1 MSCKCMCTIVQQAV
15 YEQLHLDF
23 SGFGDSSSVMFCGS
37 FHARA
42 MYLPS
47 QRQHDSRTIRARG
60 LLRMTA
66 PGNQLVLG
74 IHELDRSICQGLAEL
89 IAGHFGFDRI
99 AYLTA

>member
-1 MSCKCMCTIVQQAV
+1 
-15 YEQLHLDF
+15 
-23 SGFGDSSSVMFCGS
+23 
-37 FHARA
+37 
-42 MYLPS
+42 
-47 QRQHDSRTIRARG
+47 
-60 LLRMTA
+60 MTA